1 MEHVKRELRVV
12 LSPFSGLLNQVMLI
26 RREQKNTIVRLIHV
40 NQFCFGSWMVSVDN
54 VVSSKPLEEYRTSES
69 NEKANLN
76 VIFIVTRNGMIM
88 LSAVRIS
95 RVIHPNERSQ
105 DKLYSL

>member
-54 VVSSKPLEEYRTSES
+54 VVSTKPLEEYIELER
-69 NEKANLN
+69 
-76 VIFIVTRNGMIM
+76 VTKKQI
-88 LSAVRIS
+88 
-95 RVIHPNERSQ
+95 
-105 DKLYSL
+105 